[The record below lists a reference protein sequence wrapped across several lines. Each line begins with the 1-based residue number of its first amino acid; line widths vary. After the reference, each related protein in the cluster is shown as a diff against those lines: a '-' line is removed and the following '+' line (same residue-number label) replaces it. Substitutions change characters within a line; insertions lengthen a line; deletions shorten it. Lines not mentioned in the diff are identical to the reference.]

1 MLRNLS
7 ETLRSVRAASHYL
20 NLNTTTPMKF
30 QRILVPVDF
39 SEHSLAG
46 VKTAAA
52 LAKQLSGTLI
62 LLHAFTPPLVV
73 QDQAFPMSTIPN
85 DPELPALLK
94 GNLIEMARQHAPDV
108 TTECL
113 VEIGYAWSTIC
124 DIADKTGVD
133 MIVCSSHG
141 YTGLK
146 RMLLGSTAEQIVRH
160 SKCPVLVVKNFT
172 E

>member
-1 MLRNLS
+1 
-7 ETLRSVRAASHYL
+7 
-20 NLNTTTPMKF
+20 MKF
-30 QRILVPVDF
+30 QRLLVPVDF

-46 VKTAAA
+46 VKAAAA
-52 LAKQLSGTLI
+52 LAKQLSGTLV

-94 GNLIEMARQHAPDV
+94 TNLTALAAKHAPDV
-108 TTECL
+108 VSECT

-124 DIADKTGVD
+124 EMAEKTGVD

-141 YTGLK
+141 YTGLR

>member
-1 MLRNLS
+1 
-7 ETLRSVRAASHYL
+7 
-20 NLNTTTPMKF
+20 MKF

-46 VKTAAA
+46 VKAAA
-52 LAKQLSGTLI
+52 AVAKQLSGSLI

-94 GNLIEMARQHAPDV
+94 KNLTDLAREHAPDL
-108 TTECL
+108 TTECI
-113 VEIGYAWSTIC
+113 VEVGYAWSTIC
-124 DIADKTGVD
+124 DIADSAGVD